1 MFVRYVRL
9 DSGARNPENPPQGR
23 SPAFNMMRMLVAL
36 SASAVLAACSVA
48 RPPTDLVVD
57 LPERWAAA
65 PLPHQG
71 STEALGDWWARFD
84 DPVLS
89 DWIARAQRNSPDIAS
104 ARAQVFSARATL
116 AGAEAQGRPQA
127 DAVAIASRGITDTAT
142 PLGTTLSA
150 GLQASWA
157 VDLWGGNSARVGSAR
172 AQQDAAGAR
181 WHEAR
186 VLVAAEVAQLYFGQR
201 LCREQLGVAL
211 RDRDSRQVTAE
222 SNAVT
227 ERAGLT
233 APAVAALARAS
244 AAESVAR
251 WRTQQAQCERQLKSI
266 AALTAQPEADVRR
279 QLDGAPDLNA
289 WLASGRVDRLLQV
302 SAVPAEVLRQRPDV
316 YRAQRELVAASED
329 VGVARAALRP
339 GLTLQGSVLRNR
351 FSGGGLELTANSWSI
366 GPITLSLPLLGRDAL
381 RASADSAQARYEAA
395 ASAYAA
401 TLRQAVA
408 EVEQSLVTLTS
419 LSERLAATEAAQA
432 GYNRSLEATEARYR
446 VGFANLNELEEA
458 RRLKLNADS
467 SAVALQQERLNAWL
481 DLYVALGGG
490 FDPAT
495 TADALKTDDANNASN
510 NVANQ
515 PR

>member
-1 MFVRYVRL
+1 MK
-9 DSGARNPENPPQGR
+9 
-23 SPAFNMMRMLVAL
+23 RMLVAL

-48 RPPTDLVVD
+48 RPPTDLAVE
-57 LPERWAAA
+57 LPERWAAP

-84 DPVLS
+84 DPLLS
-89 DWIARAQRNSPDIAS
+89 DWIARAQRSSPDIAS
-104 ARAQVFSARATL
+104 ARAQVFAARAAL
-116 AGAEAQGRPQA
+116 AGAEAQGGPQA
-127 DAVAIASRGITDTAT
+127 SAVATASRGITDTAT

-150 GLQASWA
+150 GVQASWA
-157 VDLWGGNSARVGSAR
+157 VGLWGENSARVSSAQ

-186 VLVAAEVAQLYFGQR
+186 VLVASEVAQAYFGQR
-201 LCREQLGVAL
+201 LCRVQLAVAL
-211 RDRDSRQVTAE
+211 RDRESRRVTAD

-244 AAESVAR
+244 AAEGDAR
-251 WRTQQAQCERQLKSI
+251 WRNQQAQCERQIKAI
-266 AALTAQPEADVRR
+266 AALTAQPEAQVRA
-279 QLDGAPDLNA
+279 QLDGAPDLGA

-302 SAVPAEVLRQRPDV
+302 NAVPAEVLRQRPDV

-351 FSGGGLELTANSWSI
+351 FSGGGLEFTANSWSI

-395 ASAYAA
+395 ASAYAS
-401 TLRQAVA
+401 TLRRAVA
-408 EVEQSLVTLTS
+408 EVEQSLVTLS
-419 LSERLAATEAAQA
+419 GLSERLASTEAAQA
-432 GYNRSLEATEARYR
+432 GYNRSFEATEARYR

-481 DLYVALGGG
+481 QLYVALGGG
-490 FDPAT
+490 FDPASASDAPNSDAVN
-495 TADALKTDDANNASN
+495 ADALRSADPKNTANNTSN
-510 NVANQ
+510 NAPDNA
-515 PR
+515 R

>member
-48 RPPTDLVVD
+48 RPPTDLAVD

-351 FSGGGLELTANSWSI
+351 FSGGGLEFTANSWSI

-495 TADALKTDDANNASN
+495 TADALNTDDANNASN